1 MRALRLRTTQRRRT
15 SVDELNMRTL
25 FEENDLVSVRRV
37 RAPGT
42 RPPRLVAAA
51 DLVITALQAE
61 VQSFFSDG
69 GVALHTRSAKYGRL
83 SRGQLVCV
91 PPVLIKR
98 LKQHFS
104 TLAGHSVDVV
114 LGCNGWVWVQARH
127 QRARCL
133 RMPFKPAAPSVRV
146 QEARA
151 RQPDAS
157 GAAEYA
163 DADAAAVAAA
173 AAAARPEDAPDAW
186 DAEAEAGPV
195 CACLRMIRLPSDK
208 V

>member
-1 MRALRLRTTQRRRT
+1 MLTQAL
-15 SVDELNMRTL
+15 
-25 FEENDLVSVRRV
+25 
-37 RAPGT
+37 
-42 RPPRLVAAA
+42 
-51 DLVITALQAE
+51 ALQAE

-98 LKQHFS
+98 LKQHFC
-104 TLAGHSVDVV
+104 TLAAHHVDVV
-114 LGCNGWVWVQARH
+114 LGSNGWVWVQAR
-127 QRARCL
+127 QPC
-133 RMPFKPAAPSVRV
+133 APLAHAPKLTPLLVASL
-146 QEARA
+146 QDARA
-151 RQPDAS
+151 RQKDA
-157 GAAEYA
+157 GAVEFA

-195 CACLRMIRLPSDK
+195 CACSWAHMSCLFSVRRLTRPVARSGGGA
-208 V
+208 